1 MPKNYFLTF
10 LALYLFICYVFVKCK
25 QTALAQW
32 VSMVNK
38 FCLCI
43 FASYNELKHWVC
55 TEFFSR
61 PTSLKRQH
69 RSLLIYG
76 EWRDFFYQ
84 EQCLPICLQLSSHNF
99 ILILR
104 LDNISCLI
112 PFSRAAAFPS
122 EVELILKQVSLI
134 NPMISCKCTFSTYVF
149 VKATL
154 FSPRGPN
161 SWLHWRQNS
170 IKT

>member
-1 MPKNYFLTF
+1 MY
-10 LALYLFICYVFVKCK
+10 
-25 QTALAQW
+25 
-32 VSMVNK
+32 
-38 FCLCI
+38 
-43 FASYNELKHWVC
+43 
-55 TEFFSR
+55 
-61 PTSLKRQH
+61 
-69 RSLLIYG
+69 LIYG
-76 EWRDFFYQ
+76 ELKGFFYQ

-134 NPMISCKCTFSTYVF
+134 NPMISCKCTFSPYVF

-154 FSPRGPN
+154 FSPRAQSFTLLN
-161 SWLHWRQNS
+161 SDLCQDINEGFASSRYVCTLIENLLEGSALLRLW
-170 IKT
+170 